1 MILLNALTEVVERPK
16 DPIPLVEREG
26 FSSSTPGWSWSRRHG
41 GAFRLK

>member
-26 FSSSTPGWSWSRRHG
+26 FSSSTRGRSRGRRHA
-41 GAFRLK
+41 GAF